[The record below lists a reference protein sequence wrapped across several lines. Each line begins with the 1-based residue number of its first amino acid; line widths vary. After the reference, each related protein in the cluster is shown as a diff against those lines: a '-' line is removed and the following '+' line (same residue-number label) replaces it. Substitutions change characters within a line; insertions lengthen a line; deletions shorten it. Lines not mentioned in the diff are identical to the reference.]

1 MNNKYNWSDLMA
13 AKRLLVSLDEK
24 IFNEIV
30 DIAKINNESLSKIA
44 KDLIITS
51 LELQEDK
58 ILAKLAD
65 ERIDNTKEW
74 ISHMDSWK

>member
-1 MNNKYNWSDLMA
+1 MA

-24 IFNEIV
+24 IFDEIAGL
-30 DIAKINNESLSKIA
+30 AKINNESLSKVA

-65 ERIDNTKEW
+65 DRIGNTKEW
-74 ISHMDSWK
+74 ISHTDVWK

>member
-1 MNNKYNWSDLMA
+1 MA

-65 ERIDNTKEW
+65 ERIGNTKEW

>member
-1 MNNKYNWSDLMA
+1 MA

-24 IFNEIV
+24 IFDEIAGL
-30 DIAKINNESLSKIA
+30 AKINNESLSKVA
-44 KDLIITS
+44 KYLIITS

-65 ERIDNTKEW
+65 ERIGNTREW
-74 ISHMDSWK
+74 ISHTDTWK

>member
-1 MNNKYNWSDLMA
+1 MA

-24 IFNEIV
+24 IFDEIAGL
-30 DIAKINNESLSKIA
+30 AKINNESLSKVA

-65 ERIDNTKEW
+65 ERIGNTKEW
-74 ISHMDSWK
+74 IRHTDVWK

>member
-1 MNNKYNWSDLMA
+1 MA

-24 IFNEIV
+24 IFDEIAGL
-30 DIAKINNESLSKIA
+30 AKVNNESLSKVA

-65 ERIDNTKEW
+65 ERIGNTKEW
-74 ISHMDSWK
+74 IRHTDVWK

>member
-1 MNNKYNWSDLMA
+1 MA

-24 IFNEIV
+24 IFDEIV
-30 DIAKINNESLSKIA
+30 DIAKINNDSLSKVA

-65 ERIDNTKEW
+65 ERIGNTKEW
-74 ISHMDSWK
+74 ISHTNTWK

>member
-1 MNNKYNWSDLMA
+1 MA

>member
-1 MNNKYNWSDLMA
+1 MA

-24 IFNEIV
+24 IFDEIAGL
-30 DIAKINNESLSKIA
+30 AKINNESLSKVA

-65 ERIDNTKEW
+65 ERIGNTEEW
-74 ISHMDSWK
+74 ISHTDTWK

>member
-1 MNNKYNWSDLMA
+1 MA

-24 IFNEIV
+24 IFDEIAGL
-30 DIAKINNESLSKIA
+30 AKINNESLSKVA
-44 KDLIITS
+44 KGLIITS

-65 ERIDNTKEW
+65 ERIGNTKEW
-74 ISHMDSWK
+74 ISHTDTWK

>member
-1 MNNKYNWSDLMA
+1 MA

-24 IFNEIV
+24 IFDAIAGL
-30 DIAKINNESLSKIA
+30 AKINNESLSKVA

-65 ERIDNTKEW
+65 ERIGNTREW
-74 ISHMDSWK
+74 ISHTDTWK

>member
-1 MNNKYNWSDLMA
+1 MA

-24 IFNEIV
+24 IFDEIAGL
-30 DIAKINNESLSKIA
+30 AKINNESLSKVA

-65 ERIDNTKEW
+65 ERIGNTREW
-74 ISHMDSWK
+74 ISHTDTWK

>member
-1 MNNKYNWSDLMA
+1 MA

-24 IFNEIV
+24 IFDEIV
-30 DIAKINNESLSKIA
+30 DIAKINNESLSKVA

-65 ERIDNTKEW
+65 ERIANTKEW
-74 ISHMDSWK
+74 ISYTDSWK